1 MPAVYADEAYYLG
14 VYGGTSIEPGGIAT
28 ALSRASRH
36 IDSLTFNRI
45 VGRGFDNLTAFQQS
59 VIRQVACGLA
69 DFEEDN
75 AELIGSVLAGYSI
88 NGVSMQLSR
97 GWNIHVENGVAMPA
111 ALYGMLAQT
120 GLTCRLI

>member
-1 MPAVYADEAYYLG
+1 MPAVYADAVYYTD
-14 VYGGTSIEPGGIAT
+14 VYGGTAIEADSLGA
-28 ALSRASRH
+28 ALDRASRH

-45 VGRGFDNLTAFQQS
+45 AARGFDSLTDFQQS
-59 VIRQVACGLA
+59 IIRKVVCGLA

-120 GLTCRLI
+120 GLTCHLL

>member
-1 MPAVYADEAYYLG
+1 MLTVYADEVYYMDVYKGTAIEADRLG
-14 VYGGTSIEPGGIAT
+14 A
-28 ALSRASRH
+28 ALNRASRH

-45 VGRGFDNLTAFQQS
+45 AARGFDSLTVFQQS
-59 VIRQVACGLA
+59 TIRQAVCSLA

-111 ALYGMLAQT
+111 ALYGILAQT